1 MKNVTI
7 TLDEQAASWAR
18 RKAAERN
25 MSVSRF
31 VGEMIHERMRHSR
44 EYEDAMRAELAEPP
58 FRFESKPL
66 TREEL
71 YARPRHLR

>member
-44 EYEDAMRAELAEPP
+44 EYEEAMRAALA
-58 FRFESKPL
+58 FKPVKSEGKWL
-66 TREEL
+66 TREQL
-71 YARPRHLR
+71 YALPRHLR